1 MTNAILKIDK
11 EIAENKENT
20 YIEKIGSYL
29 KQLMEIAHSAADNIN
44 AEDKTLKG
52 CFEDMKSKA
61 KAKATN
67 GSYAPSDAEVVEII
81 NGYFGITTKVNLKT
95 VVVLATDEPKAS
107 TEPIATKS
115 IFDLI

>member
-11 EIAENKENT
+11 EISDNKENT
-20 YIEKIGSYL
+20 YIEKIGSFL
-29 KQLMEIAHSAADNIN
+29 KELLNMSPSDAEKIN